1 MPAPLDGP
9 WRPGQRV
16 VKNPARWVASDFD
29 GWGRGQGV
37 GIIVQAPYDVSD
49 VNMVDV
55 RWPGGRCFE
64 AVDQLLPAPPED

>member
-1 MPAPLDGP
+1 M
-9 WRPGQRV
+9 
-16 VKNPARWVASDFD
+16 ASDFD